1 MWPPGKGLTK
11 EKESLHKKPENIQAE
26 VRAIKTDISCN
37 KVDHRNDPE
46 AKTELRSQEDTLTIH
61 PNINCHNNIT
71 RPFIG
76 LG

>member
-26 VRAIKTDISCN
+26 VRAIKTDIFCN

-46 AKTELRSQEDTLTIH
+46 AKTELRS
-61 PNINCHNNIT
+61 
-71 RPFIG
+71 
-76 LG
+76 